1 MFLCNI
7 SDNSPTI
14 TVCIHLIRAV
24 ELLVFRET
32 RFNCW
37 AVSRVSPAGPSIVL
51 LCGNLSSCLSVLI
64 KSSDCRCYLKTDT
77 SSESLWWCEGAYAG
91 LQQRQQAGSSA
102 VNRQHKILDCI
113 ILNTLFCVL
122 NVPGGSWPGCAALIF
137 VLSVCLWCGA
147 SSWSLIITT
156 TSDFLWHDLLNAA
169 LPWRLSGRVQVQ
181 ISCKTSRESGKSTVC
196 EPSCSHTEHR
206 TVRWVQPQIYH
217 QSSQEFVE
225 NGLLT
230 PLRQTTA
237 CAWFLLLELQQFIH
251 QSTVWLISTWLD
263 KSDWRIS
270 FSIKE

>member
-14 TVCIHLIRAV
+14 TVCIRLIRAV

-102 VNRQHKILDCI
+102 VFWMYRAGHDPDVL
-113 ILNTLFCVL
+113 LSSLF
-122 NVPGGSWPGCAALIF
+122 SAF
-137 VLSVCLWCGA
+137 VFDVEA

-196 EPSCSHTEHR
+196 
-206 TVRWVQPQIYH
+206 
-217 QSSQEFVE
+217 
-225 NGLLT
+225 
-230 PLRQTTA
+230 
-237 CAWFLLLELQQFIH
+237 
-251 QSTVWLISTWLD
+251 
-263 KSDWRIS
+263 
-270 FSIKE
+270 

>member
-1 MFLCNI
+1 MCLCNI

-14 TVCIHLIRAV
+14 TVCIRLIRAV

-113 ILNTLFCVL
+113 IYWIHCSVFWMYRAGHDPDVLLSSLF
-122 NVPGGSWPGCAALIF
+122 SAF
-137 VLSVCLWCGA
+137 VFDVEA

-196 EPSCSHTEHR
+196 EPSCSHTEHCA
-206 TVRWVQPQIYH
+206 VRWDQPQIYH

-225 NGLLT
+225 NVLLI
-230 PLRQTTA
+230 PLRGRRQRA
-237 CAWFLLLELQQFIH
+237 PGSCCW
-251 QSTVWLISTWLD
+251 SSNSSSISQL
-263 KSDWRIS
+263 SD
-270 FSIKE
+270 